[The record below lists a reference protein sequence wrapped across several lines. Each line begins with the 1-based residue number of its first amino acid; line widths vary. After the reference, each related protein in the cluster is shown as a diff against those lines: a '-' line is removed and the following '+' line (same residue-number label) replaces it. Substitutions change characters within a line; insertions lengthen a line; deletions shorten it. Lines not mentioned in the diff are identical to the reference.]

1 MQQPAFKI
9 SRLRAMRK
17 RLKLKLRNV
26 AELIH
31 SSPQMVWKQEQYG
44 IKTIR
49 IAKRYATALNCDW
62 KDLLD

>member
-1 MQQPAFKI
+1 MQQPALKI

-17 RLKLKLRNV
+17 RLNLKLRNV
-26 AELIH
+26 AELIQ
-31 SSPQMVWKQEQYG
+31 SSPQMVWKQEHNG

-49 IAKRYATALNCDW
+49 IAKRYAAALNCDW

>member
-1 MQQPAFKI
+1 MPQPTLKP
-9 SRLRAMRK
+9 SRLRAMRT

-26 AELIH
+26 AELID
-31 SSPQMVWKQEQYG
+31 SSPQMVWKQEHNG

-49 IAKRYATALNCDW
+49 IAKRYAAALNCDW